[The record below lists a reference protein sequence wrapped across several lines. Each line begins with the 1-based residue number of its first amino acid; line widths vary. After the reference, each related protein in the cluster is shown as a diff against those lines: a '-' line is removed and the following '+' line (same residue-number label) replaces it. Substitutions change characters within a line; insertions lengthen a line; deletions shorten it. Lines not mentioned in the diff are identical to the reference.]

1 MTDSTR
7 QTQTPTTAVLA
18 AYYAML
24 LAFLL
29 ASFFPEYRVWGINLW
44 AYFPTF
50 VPLVLFGVGAVIPFA
65 IRWIPGREQISKEN
79 RKYVWLVLGLTLL
92 FGLAFY
98 FLRART
104 HFLGDG
110 YTVLSLLAQE
120 NPLVKTRELG
130 EALAHIWMK
139 SGVGG
144 GGRNAALLSFQIISI
159 SSGALFLFVTAAAS
173 RRLFER
179 TAERLLFW
187 LGLASGGYMLLF
199 FGYVENYSLLV
210 LAVATYALTGL
221 VVARGILNRWLI
233 LIPLAFAI
241 FFHVI
246 AATLIPS
253 AVYLLLANSRAGDFT
268 ARQSRAAK
276 IAFTLAALAV
286 AIWVFHHFYT
296 TEYFFR
302 FAFVPLFEN
311 RFTVEG
317 YTLFSINHL
326 ADYANL
332 LLLLLPGLPIVIAVL
347 RLTPIKKTLKRREYR
362 FLLILMAS
370 TLGAV
375 FVLDPKLGMPRDW
388 DLFSFAGVPL
398 AIFGFY
404 YLLDSRLTGRHNVK
418 AASLA
423 IALSVLSLLP
433 RAVGQA
439 IPETSL
445 AHFNSYL
452 ELDRVR
458 TRNAGILLVDYYY
471 DRNDTVAAENS
482 RAAWHDRR
490 IDEPLVLQANRL
502 LDAGHVIDAA
512 AFYRR
517 ALSVNPVSPIAY
529 TNLGECYLRLGQLD
543 SARTM
548 LEIADGLNPNN
559 AITINNL
566 GLIQFKRGS
575 YREAEH
581 LWLKAAS
588 LDTGFV
594 QPRSFLIKLY
604 RTTRDRQKYVEFLT
618 RTGLRD
624 DAPLYIIQWLAD
636 YYLQRG
642 RYDDAA
648 RAYARALEK
657 GLDSAY
663 IDSLQERFPQLRQ
676 FLNLHPIPFDKSL

>member
-1 MTDSTR
+1 
-7 QTQTPTTAVLA
+7 
-18 AYYAML
+18 
-24 LAFLL
+24 
-29 ASFFPEYRVWGINLW
+29 
-44 AYFPTF
+44 
-50 VPLVLFGVGAVIPFA
+50 
-65 IRWIPGREQISKEN
+65 
-79 RKYVWLVLGLTLL
+79 
-92 FGLAFY
+92 
-98 FLRART
+98 
-104 HFLGDG
+104 
-110 YTVLSLLAQE
+110 
-120 NPLVKTRELG
+120 
-130 EALAHIWMK
+130 
-139 SGVGG
+139 
-144 GGRNAALLSFQIISI
+144 
-159 SSGALFLFVTAAAS
+159 
-173 RRLFER
+173 
-179 TAERLLFW
+179 
-187 LGLASGGYMLLF
+187 MLLF

-210 LAVATYALTGL
+210 LTVAMYSLMGL
-221 VVARGILNRWLI
+221 LVIKGKLNRWLI

-253 AVYLLLANSRAGDFT
+253 AVYLLLANSRAGNLIS
-268 ARQSRAAK
+268 RQKRTLK
-276 IAFTLAALAV
+276 IAFTLATLMV
-286 AIWVFHHFYT
+286 AIWVFHYFYT
-296 TEYFFR
+296 TDYFFR

-317 YTLFSINHL
+317 YTLFSIKHL
-326 ADYANL
+326 ADYLNL
-332 LLLLLPGLPIVIAVL
+332 LLLLLPGLPSVIAIL
-347 RLTPIKKTLKRREYR
+347 LSTPIKKTLKRREYR
-362 FLLILMAS
+362 FLLILIAS

-404 YLLDSRLTGRHNVK
+404 YLLDSRLTGRNNVK
-418 AASLA
+418 VASLA
-423 IALSVLSLLP
+423 VALSILSLLP
-433 RAVGQA
+433 RAGGQA
-439 IPETSL
+439 IPEISL

-471 DRNDTVAAENS
+471 YRNDTAAAEQS

-490 IDEPLVLQANRL
+490 KDEHLLLQANRL

-517 ALSVNPVSPIAY
+517 ALSVNPVYPIAY
-529 TNLGECYLRLGQLD
+529 TNLGECYFRLGQLD

-566 GLIQFKRGS
+566 GLIQFKRGF

-581 LWLKAAS
+581 LWLRSAS

-604 RTTRDRQKYVEFLT
+604 RTTRNRQKYVEFLT

-624 DAPLYIIQWLAD
+624 DAPLHIIQWLAD
-636 YYLQRG
+636 YYLQQG
-642 RYDDAA
+642 QYDDAA
-648 RAYARALEK
+648 RAYEKALEK
-657 GLDSAY
+657 GLDSSY
-663 IDSLQERFPQLRQ
+663 VDSLQQRYPQLR
-676 FLNLHPIPFDKSL
+676 